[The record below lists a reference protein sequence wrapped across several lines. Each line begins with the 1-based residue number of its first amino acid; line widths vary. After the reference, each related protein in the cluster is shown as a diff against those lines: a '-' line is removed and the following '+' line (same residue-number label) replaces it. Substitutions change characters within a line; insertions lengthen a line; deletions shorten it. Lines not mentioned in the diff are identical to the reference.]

1 MNCPNCSNG
10 TLITESTDCRQEW
23 ANECMTCDECER
35 EYTLKTVYKTQSSII
50 HSQELVD
57 EETGEIVG

>member
-10 TLITESTDCRQEW
+10 TLITENTDCRQEW
-23 ANECMTCDECER
+23 RDEYMVCNECER
-35 EYTLKTVYKTQSSII
+35 EYTLKTVYKPQSSII

-57 EETGEIVG
+57 DETGKVIG